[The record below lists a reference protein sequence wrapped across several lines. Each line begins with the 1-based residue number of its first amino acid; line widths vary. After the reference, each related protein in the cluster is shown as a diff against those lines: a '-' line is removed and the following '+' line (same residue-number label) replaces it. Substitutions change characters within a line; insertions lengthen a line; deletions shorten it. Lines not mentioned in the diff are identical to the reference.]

1 MNLFYA
7 VLAYVMA
14 IYNVRQAM
22 TGMDTMNYVLA
33 AMWLAIG
40 IFCTVK
46 HLQDRKKNKKK
57 QEMKQQEEI

>member
-7 VLAYVMA
+7 VLSYVMV
-14 IYNVRQAM
+14 IYNFMQAFR
-22 TGMDTMNYVLA
+22 GGDVMNYVLA

-46 HLQDRKKNKKK
+46 HLKERKKAKKRN
-57 QEMKQQEEI
+57 QMRQREE

>member
-7 VLAYVMA
+7 VLSLVMVV
-14 IYNVRQAM
+14 YNCMQALR
-22 TGMDTMNYVLA
+22 GSDTMNYVLA

-46 HLQDRKKNKKK
+46 HLKERKKAKKRN
-57 QEMKQQEEI
+57 QMREREEI

>member
-7 VLAYVMA
+7 VLSLVMVV
-14 IYNVRQAM
+14 YNCMQALR
-22 TGMDTMNYVLA
+22 GGDVMNYVLA

-46 HLQDRKKNKKK
+46 HVKERKKAKKK
-57 QEMKQQEEI
+57 KEMRQREE